1 GQVTVRVG
9 PFPALPF
16 TLRRGLKQA
25 SPDAAIQTGP
35 ARGEWLATC
44 IVAAFA
50 VAIVIGGAAL
60 MVVHSRFAPAATAFM
75 ALAAIY
81 LPMIWPVIR
90 SGGPKPLDP
99 ETLHNAKPRDNNTE
113 LKAL

>member
-1 GQVTVRVG
+1 MAAKRLSTVG
-9 PFPALPF
+9 PPTSPVSAASSTTAPA
-16 TLRRGLKQA
+16 
-25 SPDAAIQTGP
+25 SS
-35 ARGEWLATC
+35 E
-44 IVAAFA
+44 
-50 VAIVIGGAAL
+50 IGGAAL
-60 MVVHSRFAPAATAFM
+60 MVVHSRFEPAATAFM